1 MTLGIQ
7 ALMALLFGFL
17 GLLVAVPL
25 LAAILT
31 IVRTMNEK
39 ELREISEETSS
50 RLPEGEEAIERAF
63 EHRARGGH

>member
-1 MTLGIQ
+1 
-7 ALMALLFGFL
+7 
-17 GLLVAVPL
+17 VPL

-50 RLPEGEEAIERAF
+50 RLPAGDEAIERAF
-63 EHRARGGH
+63 DHRTGNYQ